1 MDQPITFTS
10 PFASPL
16 PGDWASIVVAS
27 SASPATYDGSGNY
40 TGGTILEYVSVLYA
54 GGNGATAALKIGTSA
69 PYVHYVTIEYS
80 AAEGLY
86 ANGPTNLLMD
96 GVTIANNAATGVQMD
111 GGTTVLQNSS
121 LTTNGG
127 AGVQQNGGTL
137 TVQNTTVDHS
147 TGTGI
152 ATTGNATVNVLSST
166 VQNSGGD
173 GVNANGAYA
182 VLTILTTTLQ
192 YNAGAGVYLTGCNQC
207 WNWYRPNL
215 TVQAST
221 VSHNGR
227 GVDFSTPYGAL
238 FSITA
243 SVISNTVQDNDGV
256 GIHAGDYWWGGCCWS
271 TSDSVLI
278 RQLRH
283 RQYRLGR
290 HVRYPQRRSPG
301 PQRHDF
307 GNAEGIYLTRLS
319 ANETV
324 QGNTIQNNQGLAVQL
339 TGSGADTVVDNTI
352 AGNAGGQGVG
362 LYLQGDSQTT
372 IQGNDIISN
381 TASGG
386 SADVIY
392 LNVSSTTTFEDNT
405 VADNTAAGSGIADG
419 PTVMDVWGF
428 PAMEQN
434 NFADPT
440 ATYEIAD
447 GNASGTADL
456 DATQCGGIPPT
467 PPSSPPISTTSRSTS
482 TRAS

>member
-1 MDQPITFTS
+1 MTTTYSPYLVTGNLLVLQGVTLTIDPGVTIEFAPNRGMQVNGTLIARGTVDQPITFTS

-69 PYVHYVTIEYS
+69 PYVHNVTIEYS

-86 ANGPTNLLMD
+86 ANGPINLLMD

-243 SVISNTVQDNDGV
+243 SVISNTVQDNNGV

-278 RQLRH
+278 QGNLVTGNTGWAVTSDIDNGEA
-283 RQYRLGR
+283 QVLSNTISGNAAAST
-290 HVRYPQRRSPG
+290 SPG
-301 PQRHDF
+301 SRP
-307 GNAEGIYLTRLS
+307 TR
-319 ANETV
+319 
-324 QGNTIQNNQGLAVQL
+324 
-339 TGSGADTVVDNTI
+339 
-352 AGNAGGQGVG
+352 
-362 LYLQGDSQTT
+362 
-372 IQGNDIISN
+372 
-381 TASGG
+381 
-386 SADVIY
+386 
-392 LNVSSTTTFEDNT
+392 
-405 VADNTAAGSGIADG
+405 
-419 PTVMDVWGF
+419 PC
-428 PAMEQN
+428 
-434 NFADPT
+434 T
-440 ATYEIAD
+440 AT
-447 GNASGTADL
+447 
-456 DATQCGGIPPT
+456 
-467 PPSSPPISTTSRSTS
+467 PSRT
-482 TRAS
+482 TRAWPCN